1 MSQNMIS
8 QSEHKF
14 ASENLS
20 RNKQKMSTEN
30 IEEEQTILLDSM
42 HSLR

>member
-14 ASENLS
+14 ASENLR
-20 RNKQKMSTEN
+20 RNKKMSTEN